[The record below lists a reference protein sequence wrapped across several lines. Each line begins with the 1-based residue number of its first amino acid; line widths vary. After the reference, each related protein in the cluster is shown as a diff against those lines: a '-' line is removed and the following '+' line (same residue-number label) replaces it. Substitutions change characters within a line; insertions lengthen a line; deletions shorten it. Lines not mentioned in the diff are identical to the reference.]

1 MCYYGAGGRFLRKGR
16 EPMSSIVP
24 KEKMNK
30 KARKRMAAEKRTLWT
45 FSPVTKMIENKKTY
59 NRKRISRTRYDDGR
73 EILL

>member
-1 MCYYGAGGRFLRKGR
+1 
-16 EPMSSIVP
+16 MSSIVP